1 MEEEFT
7 LMVVLAWFFPTHWL
21 LLFKFVDFGESCRV
35 QKKTTLFLGE
45 INRRRTEWES
55 LDIGTIYCPRTLA
68 HVHLHV
74 LVEDEN
80 CKQKQANNFPCAC
93 VIIW

>member
-1 MEEEFT
+1 
-7 LMVVLAWFFPTHWL
+7 MVFSNALAPAVQML
-21 LLFKFVDFGESCRV
+21 DFGESCRV

-68 HVHLHV
+68 HVHPTRT
-74 LVEDEN
+74 
-80 CKQKQANNFPCAC
+80 C
-93 VIIW
+93 